1 MTLEGDQAVDISYHF
16 LRKKR
21 LVFDVFGRTCYRKT
35 TIVWMVAKSCT
46 TLDGWN
52 PNYEEWDVYHLS
64 TGDNR
69 ISLAHPPYV
78 SRKLHGLGGP
88 DLPLGYLH
96 LSAVHAE
103 TKRGQR
109 FEGTSFDGF
118 HWGFP
123 PVMPDILA
131 FWGLDLSDILNF
143 LDIDWI

>member
-96 LSAVHAE
+96 LSAVHGWNEKGSAIWGDQFWWISLGISSGDAWHFGIL
-103 TKRGQR
+103 RI
-109 FEGTSFDGF
+109 GF
-118 HWGFP
+118 GLTYW
-123 PVMPDILA
+123 I
-131 FWGLDLSDILNF
+131 FWI
-143 LDIDWI
+143 

>member
-21 LVFDVFGRTCYRKT
+21 LVFDVFGRTCYSKT

-52 PNYEEWDVYHLS
+52 PMKNGMFTIYQLVI
-64 TGDNR
+64 TGFRWPIHRMLVGN
-69 ISLAHPPYV
+69 SMV
-78 SRKLHGLGGP
+78 LGGQIFP
-88 DLPLGYLH
+88 WGTSIRQRFTL
-96 LSAVHAE
+96 
-103 TKRGQR
+103 KRKGDQR

-131 FWGLDLSDILNF
+131 FWGLDLSDIRIF